1 MKNLNKKM
9 QECLDKMT
17 ATGKLFVSSVSGKE
31 LWDIY
36 LKSFKPE
43 DDQVFRD
50 PASSEHNCKNCYNF
64 IKNYGN
70 IVAIDSD
77 LNILTMFDF
86 IADDEE
92 YRASI
97 SNMAAKLKNS
107 AVSDVFFETFDF
119 LNQANYEKCT
129 KAFKSFKLGIE
140 SNHKIYNKEE
150 VLKYGVV
157 EENKVYTFEHFMV
170 KLPEQ
175 FVLKERGVSLPA
187 TLASFRTN
195 YEVFKR
201 TMEEISAN
209 SFSVVSELISQ
220 GSLLN
225 SDLYATQLNTMEKL
239 KLEYMTISSNKK
251 RNLWCKVTSYK
262 LSCAKLLNTLIGT
275 VLTDVECG
283 EELEKVCRTY
293 NYRVDPANYMKATS
307 PITKTQ
313 IKEAQKFVEENNYT
327 ESFTRRYATLDDI
340 KASEILHLNSDSKK
354 IKSVSIFD
362 QIQPTSSNKK
372 ELNLDKI
379 KEISINDF
387 MEKELPNAKSVELY
401 LENRHENNLVSI
413 TTAENKDSKRIF
425 KWDNNYSWT
434 FKGNLSSTSL
444 IKQNVNKFGGKTEG
458 ALRFSIMWNE
468 DGRSICDLDAHCYIT
483 NLKGGRLNH
492 IYYADKQNCLD
503 VDMINPREIGVEN
516 IIFNTNY
523 NLNSKK
529 YIFKI
534 VNFNGGKNSGFK
546 AEIEFNNQLF
556 SYELNKELTG
566 DIHIATV
573 EVGADGKMSIYHNLP
588 ATNVSKNLFGLS
600 TLEFHKVKLV
610 CLSPNYWDTNAIG
623 NKHYMFMLENCINPE
638 KIKGFHV
645 DNLKSELA
653 THRKV
658 LEVVGNTT
666 MIEPSDATQLSGL
679 GFNSTI
685 PDSVIVKINSNKVL
699 KIKI

>member
-1 MKNLNKKM
+1 
-9 QECLDKMT
+9 
-17 ATGKLFVSSVSGKE
+17 
-31 LWDIY
+31 
-36 LKSFKPE
+36 
-43 DDQVFRD
+43 
-50 PASSEHNCKNCYNF
+50 
-64 IKNYGN
+64 
-70 IVAIDSD
+70 
-77 LNILTMFDF
+77 MFDF

-92 YRASI
+92 YKASI
-97 SNMAAKLKNS
+97 NNMAAKLKNS
-107 AVSDVFFETFDF
+107 AVSDVFFETFEF
-119 LNQANYEKCT
+119 LNQANYEKCYKSST
-129 KAFKSFKLGIE
+129 SFKLGIE
-140 SNHKIYNKEE
+140 VNYKTYSKEE

-157 EENKVYTFEHFMV
+157 EENKLYTFEHFMV
-170 KLPEQ
+170 RMPEQ
-175 FVLKERGVSLPA
+175 FVLKDSSQS
-187 TLASFRTN
+187 LASLVAHYRSN

-201 TMEEISAN
+201 TMEEVSADV
-209 SFSVVSELISQ
+209 FFIVSELISQ

-225 SDLYATQLNTMEKL
+225 SDLYAAQLSAMEKL
-239 KLEYMTISSNKK
+239 KLEYMNIPSDQK
-251 RNLWCKVTSYK
+251 RDLWCKVTSYK

-275 VLTDVECG
+275 VLTDVESGKELG
-283 EELEKVCRTY
+283 EVCRTY

-362 QIQPTSSNKK
+362 QIQPTSGSKK

-413 TTAENKDSKRIF
+413 TTAENKDSRRIF
-425 KWDNNYSWT
+425 KWNNNYSWT

-468 DGRSICDLDAHCYIT
+468 DGRSICDLDAHCYIH
-483 NLKGGRLNH
+483 NFSGRNLNH

-503 VDMINPREIGVEN
+503 VDMINPREVGVEN
-516 IIFNTNY
+516 IIFNTSY

-529 YIFKI
+529 YVFKI

-556 SYELNKELTG
+556 SYEFNKELIG
-566 DIHIATV
+566 DIHVATV
-573 EVGADGKMSIYHNLP
+573 EVTADGEMSIYHNLP
-588 ATNVSKNLFGLS
+588 ATNVSRGLFGLN
-600 TLEFHKVKLV
+600 TLEFHKVKLI
-610 CLSPNYWDTNAIG
+610 CLSPNYWDDNAIG

-685 PDSVIVKINSNKVL
+685 PDNVIVKINSNKVL

>member
-9 QECLDKMT
+9 QECLDKMS

-43 DDQVFRD
+43 DNEIFRD
-50 PASSEHNCKNCYNF
+50 PQSSEHNCKNCYNF

-70 IVAIDSD
+70 IVAIDSA
-77 LNILTMFDF
+77 LNIITMFDF
-86 IADDEE
+86 IADEE
-92 YRASI
+92 YKASI
-97 SNMAAKLKNS
+97 NNMAAILKNS
-107 AVSDVFFETFDF
+107 PVSDVFFETFEF
-119 LNQANYEKCT
+119 LNQANYEKCYKSST
-129 KAFKSFKLGIE
+129 SFKLGIE
-140 SNHKIYNKEE
+140 VNYKTYSKEE

-157 EENKVYTFEHFMV
+157 EENKLYTFEHFMV
-170 KLPEQ
+170 RMPEQ
-175 FVLKERGVSLPA
+175 FVLKDSSQS
-187 TLASFRTN
+187 LASLVAHYRSN

-209 SFSVVSELISQ
+209 SFSIVSELISQ

-225 SDLYATQLNTMEKL
+225 SDLYAAQLNTMEKL
-239 KLEYMTISSNKK
+239 KLEYMTISSNQK
-251 RNLWCKVTSYK
+251 RDLWCKIASYK

-283 EELEKVCRTY
+283 EELEEVCRTY

-362 QIQPTSSNKK
+362 QIQPTSDNRK

-483 NLKGGRLNH
+483 SLTGGRLNH
-492 IYYADKQNCLD
+492 IYYSDKQNCLD
-503 VDMINPREIGVEN
+503 VDMINPREVGVEN
-516 IIFNTNY
+516 IIFNTSY

-534 VNFNGGKNSGFK
+534 VNFNGGRNSGFK
-546 AEIEFNNQLF
+546 AEIEFNGQLF
-556 SYELNKELTG
+556 SYELNKELTD

-653 THRKV
+653 AHRKV

-685 PDSVIVKINSNKVL
+685 PDNVIVKINSNKVL

>member
-1 MKNLNKKM
+1 
-9 QECLDKMT
+9 
-17 ATGKLFVSSVSGKE
+17 
-31 LWDIY
+31 
-36 LKSFKPE
+36 
-43 DDQVFRD
+43 
-50 PASSEHNCKNCYNF
+50 
-64 IKNYGN
+64 
-70 IVAIDSD
+70 
-77 LNILTMFDF
+77 MFDF

-92 YRASI
+92 YKASI
-97 SNMAAKLKNS
+97 NNMAAKLKNS
-107 AVSDVFFETFDF
+107 AVSDVFFETFEF
-119 LNQANYEKCT
+119 LNQANYEKCYKSST
-129 KAFKSFKLGIE
+129 SFKLGIE
-140 SNHKIYNKEE
+140 VNYKTYSKEE

-157 EENKVYTFEHFMV
+157 EENKLYTFEHFMV
-170 KLPEQ
+170 RMPEQ
-175 FVLKERGVSLPA
+175 FVLKDSSQS
-187 TLASFRTN
+187 LASLVAHYRSN

-201 TMEEISAN
+201 TMEEVSADV
-209 SFSVVSELISQ
+209 FFIVSELISQ

-225 SDLYATQLNTMEKL
+225 SDLYAAQLSAMEKL
-239 KLEYMTISSNKK
+239 KLEYMNISSDQK
-251 RNLWCKVTSYK
+251 RDLWCKVTSYK

-275 VLTDVECG
+275 VLTDVESGKELG
-283 EELEKVCRTY
+283 EVCRTY

-362 QIQPTSSNKK
+362 QIQPTSGSKK

-413 TTAENKDSKRIF
+413 TTAENKDSRRIF
-425 KWDNNYSWT
+425 KWNNNYSWT

-468 DGRSICDLDAHCYIT
+468 DGRSICDLDAHCYIH
-483 NLKGGRLNH
+483 NFSGRNLNH

-503 VDMINPREIGVEN
+503 VDMINPREVGVEN
-516 IIFNTNY
+516 IIFNTSY

-529 YIFKI
+529 YVFKI

-556 SYELNKELTG
+556 SYEFNKELIG
-566 DIHIATV
+566 DIHVATV
-573 EVGADGKMSIYHNLP
+573 EVTADGEMSIYHNLP
-588 ATNVSKNLFGLS
+588 ATNVSRGLFGLN
-600 TLEFHKVKLV
+600 TLEFHKVKLI
-610 CLSPNYWDTNAIG
+610 CLSPNYWDDNAIG

-685 PDSVIVKINSNKVL
+685 PDNVIVKINSNKVL

>member
-17 ATGKLFVSSVSGKE
+17 ATGKLFVSNVSGKE

-43 DDQVFRD
+43 DNEIFRD
-50 PASSEHNCKNCYNF
+50 PQSSEHNCKNCYNF

-70 IVAIDSD
+70 IVAIDSA
-77 LNILTMFDF
+77 LNIITMFDF
-86 IADDEE
+86 IADEE
-92 YRASI
+92 YKASI
-97 SNMAAKLKNS
+97 NSMAAILKNS
-107 AVSDVFFETFDF
+107 PVSDVFFETFEF
-119 LNQANYEKCT
+119 LNQANYEKCYKSST
-129 KAFKSFKLGIE
+129 SFKLGIE
-140 SNHKIYNKEE
+140 VNYKTYSKEE

-157 EENKVYTFEHFMV
+157 EENKLYTFEHFMV
-170 KLPEQ
+170 RMSEQ
-175 FVLKERGVSLPA
+175 FVLKDSSQS
-187 TLASFRTN
+187 LASLVAHYRSN

-209 SFSVVSELISQ
+209 SFSIVSELISQ

-225 SDLYATQLNTMEKL
+225 SDLYAAQLNTMEKL
-239 KLEYMTISSNKK
+239 KLEYMTISSNQK
-251 RNLWCKVTSYK
+251 RDLWCKIASYK

-275 VLTDVECG
+275 VLTDVESG
-283 EELEKVCRTY
+283 KELEEVCRTY

-362 QIQPTSSNKK
+362 QIQPTSDNRK

-483 NLKGGRLNH
+483 SLTGGRLNH
-492 IYYADKQNCLD
+492 IYYSDKQNCLD
-503 VDMINPREIGVEN
+503 VDMINPREVGVEN

-534 VNFNGGKNSGFK
+534 VNFNGGRNSGFK
-546 AEIEFNNQLF
+546 AEIEFNGQLF
-556 SYELNKELTG
+556 SYELNKELMG

-610 CLSPNYWDTNAIG
+610 CLSPNYWDDNAIG

-653 THRKV
+653 AHRKV

-685 PDSVIVKINSNKVL
+685 PDNVIVKVNSNKVL

>member
-17 ATGKLFVSSVSGKE
+17 ATGKLFVSNVSGKE

-43 DDQVFRD
+43 DNEIFRD
-50 PASSEHNCKNCYNF
+50 PQSSEHNCKNCYNF

-70 IVAIDSD
+70 IVAIDSA
-77 LNILTMFDF
+77 LNIITMFDF
-86 IADDEE
+86 IADEE
-92 YRASI
+92 YKASI
-97 SNMAAKLKNS
+97 NNMAAILKNS
-107 AVSDVFFETFDF
+107 PVSDVFFETFEF
-119 LNQANYEKCT
+119 LNQANYEKCYKSST
-129 KAFKSFKLGIE
+129 SFKLGIE
-140 SNHKIYNKEE
+140 INYKTYSKEE

-157 EENKVYTFEHFMV
+157 EENKLYTFEHFMV
-170 KLPEQ
+170 RMPEQ
-175 FVLKERGVSLPA
+175 FVLKDSSQS
-187 TLASFRTN
+187 LASLVAHYRSN

-209 SFSVVSELISQ
+209 SFSIVSELISQ

-225 SDLYATQLNTMEKL
+225 SDLYAAQLNTMEKL
-239 KLEYMTISSNKK
+239 KLEYMTISSSKK

-262 LSCAKLLNTLIGT
+262 LHCAKLLNTLIGT

-283 EELEKVCRTY
+283 EELEEVCRTY

-362 QIQPTSSNKK
+362 QIQPTSDNRK

-483 NLKGGRLNH
+483 SLTGGRLNH
-492 IYYADKQNCLD
+492 IYYSDKQNCLD
-503 VDMINPREIGVEN
+503 VDMINPREVGVEN

-534 VNFNGGKNSGFK
+534 VNFNGGRNSGFK
-546 AEIEFNNQLF
+546 AEIEFNGQLF
-556 SYELNKELTG
+556 SYELNKELMG

-610 CLSPNYWDTNAIG
+610 CLSPNYWDDNAIG

-653 THRKV
+653 AHRKV

-685 PDSVIVKINSNKVL
+685 PDNVIVKINSNKVL

>member
-9 QECLDKMT
+9 QECLNKMT

-31 LWDIY
+31 LWGIY
-36 LKSFKPE
+36 LSSFKPE
-43 DDQVFRD
+43 DNEVFRD

-86 IADDEE
+86 IADEE

-97 SNMAAKLKNS
+97 NNMAAILKNS
-107 AVSDVFFETFDF
+107 PVSDVFFETFEF
-119 LNQANYEKCT
+119 LNQANYEKCYKSST
-129 KAFKSFKLGIE
+129 SFKLGIE
-140 SNHKIYNKEE
+140 VNYKTYSKEE

-157 EENKVYTFEHFMV
+157 EENKLYTFEHFMV
-170 KLPEQ
+170 RMPEQ
-175 FVLKERGVSLPA
+175 FVLKDSSQS
-187 TLASFRTN
+187 LASLVAHYRSN

-201 TMEEISAN
+201 TMEEVSADV
-209 SFSVVSELISQ
+209 FFTVSELISQ

-225 SDLYATQLNTMEKL
+225 SDLYAAQLSAMEKL
-239 KLEYMTISSNKK
+239 KLEYMNIPSDQK
-251 RNLWCKVTSYK
+251 RDLWCKVTSYK

-275 VLTDVECG
+275 VLTDVESG
-283 EELEKVCRTY
+283 KELEEVCRTY

-362 QIQPTSSNKK
+362 QIQPTSDNRK

-468 DGRSICDLDAHCYIT
+468 DGRSICDLDAHCYIH
-483 NLKGGRLNH
+483 NFSGGNLNH
-492 IYYADKQNCLD
+492 IYYGDKQNCLD
-503 VDMINPREIGVEN
+503 VDMINPREVGVEN

-534 VNFNGGKNSGFK
+534 VNFNGGRNSGFK

-588 ATNVSKNLFGLS
+588 ATNVSKGLFGLN
-600 TLEFHKVKLV
+600 TLEFHKVKLI
-610 CLSPNYWDTNAIG
+610 CLSPNYWDDNAIG

-653 THRKV
+653 AHRKV

-666 MIEPSDATQLSGL
+666 MIEPSDAAQLSGL

-685 PDSVIVKINSNKVL
+685 PDNVIVKINSNKVL

>member
-70 IVAIDSD
+70 IVAIDSA
-77 LNILTMFDF
+77 LNIITMFDF
-86 IADDEE
+86 IADEE
-92 YRASI
+92 YKASI
-97 SNMAAKLKNS
+97 NNMAAILKNS
-107 AVSDVFFETFDF
+107 PVSDVFFETFEF
-119 LNQANYEKCT
+119 LNQANYEKCY
-129 KAFKSFKLGIE
+129 KSSKSFKLGIE
-140 SNHKIYNKEE
+140 VNYKTYSKEE

-157 EENKVYTFEHFMV
+157 EENKLYTFEHFMV
-170 KLPEQ
+170 RMPEQ
-175 FVLKERGVSLPA
+175 FVLKDSSQS
-187 TLASFRTN
+187 LASLVAHYRSN

-201 TMEEISAN
+201 TMEEVSADV
-209 SFSVVSELISQ
+209 FFTVSELISQ

-225 SDLYATQLNTMEKL
+225 SDLYAAQLNAMEKL
-239 KLEYMTISSNKK
+239 KLEYMNIPSDQK
-251 RNLWCKVTSYK
+251 RDLWCKVASYK
-262 LSCAKLLNTLIGT
+262 LPIAKLLNTLIGT
-275 VLTDVECG
+275 VLTDVESGKELG
-283 EELEKVCRTY
+283 EVCRTY

-362 QIQPTSSNKK
+362 QIQPTSGSKK
-372 ELNLDKI
+372 ELDLDKI

-468 DGRSICDLDAHCYIT
+468 DGRSICDLDAHCYIH
-483 NLKGGRLNH
+483 NFSERYLNH
-492 IYYADKQNCLD
+492 IYYGNKQNCLD
-503 VDMINPREIGVEN
+503 VDMINPREVGVEN

-523 NLNSKK
+523 NLNNKK

-556 SYELNKELTG
+556 SYELNKELIG
-566 DIHIATV
+566 DIHVATV
-573 EVGADGKMSIYHNLP
+573 EVTADGEMSIYHNLP
-588 ATNVSKNLFGLS
+588 ATNVSKGLFGLN
-600 TLEFHKVKLV
+600 TLEFHKVKLI

-666 MIEPSDATQLSGL
+666 MIEPSDAAQLSGL

-685 PDSVIVKINSNKVL
+685 PNNVIVKINSNKVL

>member
-43 DDQVFRD
+43 DNEIFRD
-50 PASSEHNCKNCYNF
+50 PQSSEHNCKNCYNF

-70 IVAIDSD
+70 IVAIDSA
-77 LNILTMFDF
+77 LNIITMFDF
-86 IADDEE
+86 IADEE
-92 YRASI
+92 YKASI
-97 SNMAAKLKNS
+97 NSMAAILKNS
-107 AVSDVFFETFDF
+107 PVSDVFFETFEF
-119 LNQANYEKCT
+119 LNQANYEKCYKSST
-129 KAFKSFKLGIE
+129 SFKLGIE
-140 SNHKIYNKEE
+140 VNYKTYSKEE

-157 EENKVYTFEHFMV
+157 EENKLYTFEHFMV
-170 KLPEQ
+170 RMPEQ
-175 FVLKERGVSLPA
+175 FVLKDSSQS
-187 TLASFRTN
+187 LASLVAHYRSN

-209 SFSVVSELISQ
+209 SFSIVSELISQ

-225 SDLYATQLNTMEKL
+225 SDLYATQLSTMEKL
-239 KLEYMTISSNKK
+239 KLEYMNISSSKK

-262 LSCAKLLNTLIGT
+262 LHCAKLLNTLIGT
-275 VLTDVECG
+275 VLTDVESG
-283 EELEKVCRTY
+283 KELEEVCRTY

-362 QIQPTSSNKK
+362 QIQPTSGSRK

-483 NLKGGRLNH
+483 SLTGGRLNH
-492 IYYADKQNCLD
+492 IYYSDKQNCLD
-503 VDMINPREIGVEN
+503 VDMINPREVGVEN

-534 VNFNGGKNSGFK
+534 VNFNGGRNSGFK

-610 CLSPNYWDTNAIG
+610 CLSPNYWDDNAIG

-653 THRKV
+653 AHRKV

-666 MIEPSDATQLSGL
+666 MIEPSDAAQLSGL

-685 PDSVIVKINSNKVL
+685 PDNVIVKVNSNKVL

>member
-17 ATGKLFVSSVSGKE
+17 ATGKLFVSNVSGKE
-31 LWDIY
+31 LWGIY
-36 LKSFKPE
+36 LNSFKPE
-43 DDQVFRD
+43 YNGIFRD

-86 IADDEE
+86 IADEE
-92 YRASI
+92 YKDSI
-97 SNMAAKLKNS
+97 NNMATKLKNS
-107 AVSDVFFETFDF
+107 TVSDVFFETFDF

-129 KAFKSFKLGIE
+129 KTFKSFKLGIE
-140 SNHKIYNKEE
+140 LNHKTYNRDE

-175 FVLKERGVSLPA
+175 FVLKEGGVSLPA
-187 TLASFRTN
+187 TLASYRTD

-209 SFSVVSELISQ
+209 SFSIVSELISQ

-225 SDLYATQLNTMEKL
+225 SDLYAAQLNTMEKL
-239 KLEYMTISSNKK
+239 KLEYMTISSNQK

-262 LSCAKLLNTLIGT
+262 LHCAKLLNTLIGT

-283 EELEKVCRTY
+283 EELEEVCRTY

-354 IKSVSIFD
+354 IKAVSIFD
-362 QIQPTSSNKK
+362 QIQPTSGNKK
-372 ELNLDKI
+372 ELDLDKI
-379 KEISINDF
+379 KEVSINDF
-387 MEKELPNAKSVELY
+387 MEKELPNARSVELY

-468 DGRSICDLDAHCYIT
+468 DGRSLCDLDAHCYIT
-483 NLKGGRLNH
+483 SLSGTRLNH
-492 IYYADKQNCLD
+492 IYYGDKQDCLD
-503 VDMINPREIGVEN
+503 IDMINPTGVGVEN
-516 IIFNTNY
+516 IIFNTNLH
-523 NLNSKK
+523 LNNKK
-529 YIFKI
+529 YVFKI

-546 AEIEFNNQLF
+546 AEIEFNNQIF
-556 SYELNKELTG
+556 SYEFNSELKG
-566 DIHIATV
+566 DIQIATV
-573 EVGADGKMSIYHNLP
+573 KVEADGKMIISHNLP
-588 ATNVSKNLFGLS
+588 ATNVSRNLYGLD

-610 CLSPNYWDTNAIG
+610 CLSPNYWDTNAVG
-623 NKHYMFMLENCINPE
+623 NKHYMFMLENCVSPE

-685 PDSVIVKINSNKVL
+685 PDNVIVKINSNKVL

>member
-1 MKNLNKKM
+1 MKNLNEKM

-17 ATGKLFVSSVSGKE
+17 ATGKLFVSSVSGRE

-43 DDQVFRD
+43 DNEIFRD
-50 PASSEHNCKNCYNF
+50 PQSSEHNCKNCYNF

-70 IVAIDSD
+70 IVAIDSA
-77 LNILTMFDF
+77 LNIITMFDF
-86 IADDEE
+86 IADEE
-92 YRASI
+92 YKASI
-97 SNMAAKLKNS
+97 NNMAAILKNS
-107 AVSDVFFETFDF
+107 PVSDVFFETFEF
-119 LNQANYEKCT
+119 LNQANYEKCYKSST
-129 KAFKSFKLGIE
+129 SFKLGIE
-140 SNHKIYNKEE
+140 VNYKTYSKEE

-157 EENKVYTFEHFMV
+157 EENKLYTFEHFMV
-170 KLPEQ
+170 RMSEQ
-175 FVLKERGVSLPA
+175 FVLKDFSQS
-187 TLASFRTN
+187 LASLVAHYRSN

-209 SFSVVSELISQ
+209 SFSIVSELISQ

-225 SDLYATQLNTMEKL
+225 SDLYAAQLNTMEKL
-239 KLEYMTISSNKK
+239 KLEYMDISSNKK
-251 RNLWCKVTSYK
+251 RNLWCRITSYK

-283 EELEKVCRTY
+283 EELEEVCKTY

-362 QIQPTSSNKK
+362 QIQPTSDNRK

-483 NLKGGRLNH
+483 SLTGGRLNH
-492 IYYADKQNCLD
+492 IYYSDKQNCLD
-503 VDMINPREIGVEN
+503 VDMINPREVGVEN

-534 VNFNGGKNSGFK
+534 VNFNGGRNSGFK
-546 AEIEFNNQLF
+546 AEIEFNGQLF
-556 SYELNKELTG
+556 SYELNKELMG

-610 CLSPNYWDTNAIG
+610 CLSPNYWDDNAIG

-653 THRKV
+653 AHRKV

-685 PDSVIVKINSNKVL
+685 PDNVIVKINSNKVL

>member
-9 QECLDKMT
+9 QECLDKMS

-43 DDQVFRD
+43 DNEIFRD
-50 PASSEHNCKNCYNF
+50 PQSSEHNCKNCYNF

-70 IVAIDSD
+70 IVAIDSA
-77 LNILTMFDF
+77 LNIITMFDF
-86 IADDEE
+86 IADEE
-92 YRASI
+92 YKASI
-97 SNMAAKLKNS
+97 NNMAVILKNS
-107 AVSDVFFETFDF
+107 PVSDVFFETFEF
-119 LNQANYEKCT
+119 LNQANYEKCY
-129 KAFKSFKLGIE
+129 KSSISFKLGIE
-140 SNHKIYNKEE
+140 INYKTYSKEE

-157 EENKVYTFEHFMV
+157 EENKLYTFEHFMV
-170 KLPEQ
+170 RMPEQ
-175 FVLKERGVSLPA
+175 FVLKDSSQS
-187 TLASFRTN
+187 LASLVAHYRSN

-209 SFSVVSELISQ
+209 SFSIVSELISQ

-225 SDLYATQLNTMEKL
+225 SDLYAAQLTTMEKL
-239 KLEYMTISSNKK
+239 KLEYMTIPSNQK
-251 RNLWCKVTSYK
+251 RDLWCKIASYK

-275 VLTDVECG
+275 VLTDVESG
-283 EELEKVCRTY
+283 KELEEVCRTY

-362 QIQPTSSNKK
+362 QIQPTSDNRK

-483 NLKGGRLNH
+483 SLTGGRLNH
-492 IYYADKQNCLD
+492 IYYSDKQNCLD
-503 VDMINPREIGVEN
+503 VDMINPREVGVEN
-516 IIFNTNY
+516 IIFNTSY

-534 VNFNGGKNSGFK
+534 VNFNGGRNSGFK

-588 ATNVSKNLFGLS
+588 ATNVSKQLYGLN

-610 CLSPNYWDTNAIG
+610 CLSPNYWDDNAIG

-653 THRKV
+653 AHRKV

-685 PDSVIVKINSNKVL
+685 PDNVIVKINSNKVL
-699 KIKI
+699 KVKI

>member
-17 ATGKLFVSSVSGKE
+17 ATGKLFVSSVSGRE

-43 DDQVFRD
+43 DNEIFRD
-50 PASSEHNCKNCYNF
+50 PQSSEHNCKNCYNF

-70 IVAIDSD
+70 IVAIDSA
-77 LNILTMFDF
+77 LNIITMFDF
-86 IADDEE
+86 IADEE
-92 YRASI
+92 YKASI
-97 SNMAAKLKNS
+97 NNMAAILKNS
-107 AVSDVFFETFDF
+107 PVSDVFFETFEF
-119 LNQANYEKCT
+119 LNQTNYEKCYKSST
-129 KAFKSFKLGIE
+129 SFKLGIE
-140 SNHKIYNKEE
+140 VNYKTYSKEE

-157 EENKVYTFEHFMV
+157 EENKLYTFEHFMV
-170 KLPEQ
+170 RMPEQ
-175 FVLKERGVSLPA
+175 FVLKDSSQS
-187 TLASFRTN
+187 LASLVAHYRSN

-209 SFSVVSELISQ
+209 SFSIVSELISQ

-225 SDLYATQLNTMEKL
+225 SDLYAAQLNTMEKL
-239 KLEYMTISSNKK
+239 KLEYMTISSNQK
-251 RNLWCKVTSYK
+251 RDLWCKIASYK

-283 EELEKVCRTY
+283 EELEEVCRTY

-313 IKEAQKFVEENNYT
+313 IKEAQKFVEDNNYT

-362 QIQPTSSNKK
+362 QIQPTSDNRK
-372 ELNLDKI
+372 ELNLDRI
-379 KEISINDF
+379 NEISINDF

-468 DGRSICDLDAHCYIT
+468 DGRSICDLDAHCYIH
-483 NLKGGRLNH
+483 NLSGKNLNH

-503 VDMINPREIGVEN
+503 VDMINPREVGVEN
-516 IIFNTNY
+516 IIFNTSY

-534 VNFNGGKNSGFK
+534 VNFNGGRNSGFK

-588 ATNVSKNLFGLS
+588 ATNVSKQLHGLN

-610 CLSPNYWDTNAIG
+610 CLSPNYWDTNAVG

-685 PDSVIVKINSNKVL
+685 PDNVIVKINSNKVL

>member
-9 QECLDKMT
+9 QECLDKMS

-36 LKSFKPE
+36 LKFFKPE
-43 DDQVFRD
+43 DNEIFRD
-50 PASSEHNCKNCYNF
+50 PQSSEHNCKNCYNF

-70 IVAIDSD
+70 IVAIDSA
-77 LNILTMFDF
+77 LNIITMFDF
-86 IADDEE
+86 IADEE
-92 YRASI
+92 YKASI
-97 SNMAAKLKNS
+97 NSMATILKNS
-107 AVSDVFFETFDF
+107 PVSDVFFETFEF
-119 LNQANYEKCT
+119 LNQANYEKCYKSST
-129 KAFKSFKLGIE
+129 SFKLGIE
-140 SNHKIYNKEE
+140 VNYKTYSKEE

-157 EENKVYTFEHFMV
+157 EENKLYTFEHFMV
-170 KLPEQ
+170 RMSEQ
-175 FVLKERGVSLPA
+175 FVLKDSSQS
-187 TLASFRTN
+187 LASLVAHYRSN

-209 SFSVVSELISQ
+209 SFSIVSELISQ

-225 SDLYATQLNTMEKL
+225 SDLYAAQLNTMEKL
-239 KLEYMTISSNKK
+239 KLEYMTISSNQK
-251 RNLWCKVTSYK
+251 RDLWCKIASYK

-283 EELEKVCRTY
+283 EELEEVCRTY

-362 QIQPTSSNKK
+362 QIQPTSDNRK

-483 NLKGGRLNH
+483 SLTGGRLNH
-492 IYYADKQNCLD
+492 IYYGDKQNCLD
-503 VDMINPREIGVEN
+503 VDMINPREVGVEN

-534 VNFNGGKNSGFK
+534 VNFNGGRNSGFK
-546 AEIEFNNQLF
+546 AEIEFNGQLF
-556 SYELNKELTG
+556 SYELNKELMG

-653 THRKV
+653 AHRKV

-685 PDSVIVKINSNKVL
+685 PDNVIVKVNSNKVL

>member
-1 MKNLNKKM
+1 
-9 QECLDKMT
+9 
-17 ATGKLFVSSVSGKE
+17 
-31 LWDIY
+31 
-36 LKSFKPE
+36 
-43 DDQVFRD
+43 
-50 PASSEHNCKNCYNF
+50 
-64 IKNYGN
+64 
-70 IVAIDSD
+70 
-77 LNILTMFDF
+77 
-86 IADDEE
+86 
-92 YRASI
+92 
-97 SNMAAKLKNS
+97 
-107 AVSDVFFETFDF
+107 
-119 LNQANYEKCT
+119 
-129 KAFKSFKLGIE
+129 
-140 SNHKIYNKEE
+140 
-150 VLKYGVV
+150 
-157 EENKVYTFEHFMV
+157 
-170 KLPEQ
+170 
-175 FVLKERGVSLPA
+175 
-187 TLASFRTN
+187 
-195 YEVFKR
+195 
-201 TMEEISAN
+201 
-209 SFSVVSELISQ
+209 
-220 GSLLN
+220 
-225 SDLYATQLNTMEKL
+225 
-239 KLEYMTISSNKK
+239 
-251 RNLWCKVTSYK
+251 
-262 LSCAKLLNTLIGT
+262 
-275 VLTDVECG
+275 
-283 EELEKVCRTY
+283 
-293 NYRVDPANYMKATS
+293 MKATS

-362 QIQPTSSNKK
+362 QIQPTSGSKK

-468 DGRSICDLDAHCYIT
+468 DGRSICDLDAHCYIH
-483 NLKGGRLNH
+483 NLSGKNLNH
-492 IYYADKQNCLD
+492 IYYGDKQNCLD
-503 VDMINPREIGVEN
+503 VDMINPREVGVEN
-516 IIFNTNY
+516 IIFDTY
-523 NLNSKK
+523 YYLNSKK
-529 YIFKI
+529 YIFKVI
-534 VNFNGGKNSGFK
+534 NFNGGKNSGFK

-556 SYELNKELTG
+556 SYELNKELMG
-566 DIHIATV
+566 DIHVATV
-573 EVGADGKMSIYHNLP
+573 EVTADGEMSIYHNLP
-588 ATNVSKNLFGLS
+588 ATNVSKGLFGLN

-610 CLSPNYWDTNAIG
+610 CLSPNYWDDNAIG